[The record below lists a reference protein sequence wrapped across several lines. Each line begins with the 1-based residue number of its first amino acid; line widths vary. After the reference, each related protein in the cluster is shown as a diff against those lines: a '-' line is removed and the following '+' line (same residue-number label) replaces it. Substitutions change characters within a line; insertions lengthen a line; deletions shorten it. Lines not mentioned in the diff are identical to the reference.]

1 MSWRATTLSAILA
14 ATLLTSGCALQAR
27 SDGDARASL
36 ARCHSIS
43 FGMPGSDRNEP
54 AYANPLNDKR
64 LRDAIAGQ
72 FSTRGVALAAEHE
85 AGECVVRYSIGT
97 RLEVD
102 PGASRFNWGLGWGWG
117 GRRGFGSMG
126 WDMPMAYRDG
136 RVSVDLFDARSHEAL
151 WHAYVDEDVT
161 RLTGDDAER
170 RIHAVVAA
178 IFAKFPG
185 GGAQL

>member
-1 MSWRATTLSAILA
+1 
-14 ATLLTSGCALQAR
+14 
-27 SDGDARASL
+27 
-36 ARCHSIS
+36 
-43 FGMPGSDRNEP
+43 
-54 AYANPLNDKR
+54 
-64 LRDAIAGQ
+64 
-72 FSTRGVALAAEHE
+72 
-85 AGECVVRYSIGT
+85 
-97 RLEVD
+97 
-102 PGASRFNWGLGWGWG
+102 
-117 GRRGFGSMG
+117 MG

-185 GGAQL
+185 SGAQL